1 MCFCIVITLYP
12 HIFPYPCLYQ
22 STNIFYCIPVSCP
35 RTLCLLKLM
44 SYHIVSLHFITTPLH
59 FSSCFVFL
67 PVTSFYQYLCVYFF
81 CLYRRQCC
89 MLCAEFS
96 PRSPWASM
104 KSRKYDW
111 DTWHEH
117 TNSLSHTTGTF
128 HFLFST
134 YFVTISF
141 FFSFNFN

>member
-1 MCFCIVITLYP
+1 MCVLGEGVCVYEGEGVCVLGEGVCVCFRGGCVCECVLSPLFYHLPLLLLYFLLLSSP
-12 HIFPYPCLYQ
+12 HLTSPP
-22 STNIFYCIPVSCP
+22 
-35 RTLCLLKLM
+35 LL
-44 SYHIVSLHFITTPLH
+44 SSLLLSPPFTSTPLP
-59 FSSCFVFL
+59 SSLPLLSSPHHPSPFL
-67 PVTSFYQYLCVYFF
+67 S
-81 CLYRRQCC
+81 RRQCC

-128 HFLFST
+128 YYFLS
-134 YFVTISF
+134 
-141 FFSFNFN
+141 